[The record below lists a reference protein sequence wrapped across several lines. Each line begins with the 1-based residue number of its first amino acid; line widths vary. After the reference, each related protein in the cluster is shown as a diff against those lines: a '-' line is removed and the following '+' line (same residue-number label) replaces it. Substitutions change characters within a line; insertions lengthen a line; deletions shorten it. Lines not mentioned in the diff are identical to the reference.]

1 MKLARDNKLAK
12 LVFAQFSIGQ
22 VKSLEACSC
31 PGYTRG
37 STGPQNS
44 LYLISDIYIYSI
56 SSKPH
61 QNHLDSRVAEA
72 EER

>member
-37 STGPQNS
+37 STGPQNI
-44 LYLISDIYIYSI
+44 LYLIFIYSI

>member
-12 LVFAQFSIGQ
+12 LVFAQFSIGR

-37 STGPQNS
+37 STGPQNI
-44 LYLISDIYIYSI
+44 LYLIYSI
-56 SSKPH
+56 SSKSH

>member
-37 STGPQNS
+37 STGPQNIP
-44 LYLISDIYIYSI
+44 YN
-56 SSKPH
+56 
-61 QNHLDSRVAEA
+61 QNLTRITWIVEWQRLRRGDVQPGRG
-72 EER
+72 R